1 MAFNPSE
8 LAAGEYVVFH
18 ARAHWKVLVAPVL
31 VFAVAV
37 AGFAGAWL
45 HVIPEESG
53 WNWARWGVGALAAL
67 AVAIWTVAPL
77 VRWACKTD
85 TLTNYRLI
93 SREGVFNREG
103 RDIPMDRV
111 HAVSYNQ
118 GLIERL
124 LGAGTL
130 HVQTAAQQSDVA
142 LDDVAHVK
150 RRQLQ
155 INEQLLNRDFPAVEP
170 DAEADQARED
180 ASGRFDDSDQRD
192 SDQRGSDPA

>member
-18 ARAHWKVLVAPVL
+18 ARAHWKTLVAPVL
-31 VFAVAV
+31 VLLVAV
-37 AGFAGAWL
+37 AGFAL
-45 HVIPEESG
+45 LDSYVIPDQAG
-53 WNWARWGVGALAAL
+53 WRWARWAVGGLAAIAL
-67 AVAIWTVAPL
+67 AVGTVAPF
-77 VRWACKTD
+77 VRWACRTD

-93 SREGVFNREG
+93 SREGVFRREG

-111 HAVSYNQ
+111 HAVSYQ
-118 GLIERL
+118 QSLIERL

-155 INEQLLNRDFPAVEP
+155 INEQLLDKDFGAVAP
-170 DAEADQARED
+170 DSADGREAED
-180 ASGRFDDSDQRD
+180 ASGRFDPEADS
-192 SDQRGSDPA
+192 

>member
-1 MAFNPSE
+1 MAFNQSE

-31 VFAVAV
+31 VFLVAIAGWGLLWAYAISADPGWRWARWTVAGLALIAVAV
-37 AGFAGAWL
+37 
-45 HVIPEESG
+45 
-53 WNWARWGVGALAAL
+53 
-67 AVAIWTVAPL
+67 WTAAPL
-77 VRWACKTD
+77 VRWACRTD

-93 SREGVFNREG
+93 SREGVFKREG

-111 HAVSYNQ
+111 HAVSYQ
-118 GLIERL
+118 QSLIERL

-155 INEQLLNRDFPAVEP
+155 INEQLLDRDFTAVAP
-170 DAEADQARED
+170 DSADGRAAED
-180 ASGRFDDSDQRD
+180 ASGRFDQDDAA
-192 SDQRGSDPA
+192 G

>member
-1 MAFNPSE
+1 MSFNQSE

-31 VFAVAV
+31 VLAVVACGAV
-37 AGFAGAWL
+37 L
-45 HVIPEESG
+45 LDIYVIPAEPG
-53 WNWARWGVGALAAL
+53 WTWARWTVGGLATL
-67 AVAIWTVAPL
+67 AEVIWTLAPV
-77 VRWACKTD
+77 VRWACRTD

-93 SREGVFNREG
+93 SREGVFQREG

-111 HAVSYNQ
+111 HAVSYQ
-118 GLIERL
+118 QSFIERL

-155 INEQLLNRDFPAVEP
+155 INEQLLNRDFPSVEP
-170 DAEADQARED
+170 DSAADQATEEE
-180 ASGRFDDSDQRD
+180 SGRFA
-192 SDQRGSDPA
+192 DPGAGA

>member
-1 MAFNPSE
+1 MGFNQSE

-31 VFAVAV
+31 VLLVAA
-37 AGFAGAWL
+37 AGFAGCWIY
-45 HVIPEESG
+45 VIPDGAG
-53 WNWARWGVGALAAL
+53 WHWARWAVGAVALAAI
-67 AVAIWTVAPL
+67 AVWTAAPL
-77 VRWACKTD
+77 IRWACKTD

-93 SREGVFNREG
+93 SREGVFRREG

-111 HAVSYNQ
+111 HAVSYHQ
-118 GLIERL
+118 GLIERF

-130 HVQTAAQQSDVA
+130 NVQTAAQQSDVS

-155 INEQLLNRDFPAVEP
+155 INEQLLNRDFPAVGP
-170 DAEADQARED
+170 DTAEGQDAED
-180 ASGRFDDSDQRD
+180 ASGRFGGDAPE
-192 SDQRGSDPA
+192 GNA

>member
-1 MAFNPSE
+1 MGFNRSE
-8 LAAGEYVVFH
+8 LASGEYVIFH

-31 VFAVAV
+31 VAVVAV
-37 AGFAGAWL
+37 VCWL
-45 HVIPEESG
+45 VFWVKVIPEEAK
-53 WNWARWGVGALAAL
+53 WDWLRWTVLAICLL
-67 AVAIWTVAPL
+67 AVLIWTVAPF
-77 VRWACKTD
+77 VRWACRTD

-93 SREGVFNREG
+93 SREGVFKRTG

-111 HAVSYNQ
+111 HAVSYQQ

-130 HVQTAAQQSDVA
+130 NVQTAAQQSDVA

-155 INEQLLNRDFPAVEP
+155 INEQLLDRDFEAVRP
-170 DAEADQARED
+170 DSADGRAAED
-180 ASGRFDDSDQRD
+180 ASGRFADDREDRSAD
-192 SDQRGSDPA
+192 

>member
-1 MAFNPSE
+1 MGFNPSE

-18 ARAHWKVLVAPVL
+18 TRAHWKVLVAPVL
-31 VFAVAV
+31 VLIVAIV
-37 AGFAGAWL
+37 CWALLWTRA
-45 HVIPEESG
+45 IPEATG
-53 WNWARWGVGALAAL
+53 WNWARWTVSALAGL
-67 AVAIWTVAPL
+67 AILIWTVAPF
-77 VRWACKTD
+77 VRWACRTD

-93 SREGVFNREG
+93 SREGVFKRNG

-111 HAVSYNQ
+111 HAVSYQ
-118 GLIERL
+118 QTFIERL

-155 INEQLLNRDFPAVEP
+155 INEQLLNRDFGAVEP
-170 DAEADQARED
+170 DSADGRAAEQ
-180 ASGRFDDSDQRD
+180 ASGRFGEADDDTD
-192 SDQRGSDPA
+192 DDDPSSPA